1 MFQDAQAGWILTVL
15 ALFPLLPLAAAA
27 SFRRKQNR
35 GDWVGGPIS
44 WPKALWLAYT
54 ICTWFILP
62 WVWVFWGDVPTSLR
76 IVVGLHLAS
85 WWIRGPLE
93 LVMIYKWLN
102 WSPRYGISHDLFHI
116 LLLAIACAWAWP
128 DWSAWVANLPGKLAV
143 LWLLITFFATWAE
156 VLFAYL
162 FLRERQVG
170 EELIYFA
177 SEEAR
182 WHTINRITLTVVIV
196 VYAHLILQSLI
207 STILLRHV
215 L

>member
-1 MFQDAQAGWILTVL
+1 MPTQLNPGWILTSL

-62 WVWVFWGDVPTSLR
+62 WAWLGISEVPNSLR
-76 IVVGLHLAS
+76 LVVGLHLAS

-93 LVMIYKWLN
+93 LIMIYKWLN
-102 WSPRYGISHDLFHI
+102 WSPRYGIAHDLFHI
-116 LLLAIACAWAWP
+116 FLLVLGCAWAWS
-128 DWSAWVANLPGKLAV
+128 DWNAWMATPMSKLTLV
-143 LWLLITFFATWAE
+143 WLLVTLFATWAE
-156 VLFAYL
+156 ALFAYL
-162 FLRERQVG
+162 FLRERQAG

-182 WHTINRITLTVVIV
+182 WHTINRITLTVVMV
-196 VYAHLILQSLI
+196 VYAHLALQSCLALALLI
-207 STILLRHV
+207 GPS
-215 L
+215 